1 MRDRG
6 TTALSASAPSHAP
19 TLALLAPLSNARG
32 VSSPGAIREEEARAE
47 AGDLNLRQRVT
58 ARLEARGSYPTWVLV
73 ATLTGVFATSF
84 PITILTISLSSMAA
98 EFDARETT
106 MAWVVSGPVLLSA
119 VALPLLGKLG
129 DLYGHRRV
137 FLAGF
142 AAASVTSIAIA
153 CAWSAAS
160 LISLRILAA
169 VVGAATQP
177 TSMALLFSVYPP
189 EHRSR
194 AIGWW
199 AMMGAAAPAAGL
211 VAGGPLVQMFGWR
224 IVFVLQACFSFI
236 ALTLARL
243 VLRETPRHGARF
255 DVAGSLA
262 LAVGVGGLM
271 FALGESRTE
280 GLDSPLIWGSVI
292 AGVLGLFSFVWV
304 EHRVRSPLLPLQYF
318 KRPNFSAPLLAGS
331 FMGAAY
337 MGAFVIAPIF
347 LIQIFHY
354 SIAATSGI
362 MLMRTLSL
370 TAASPLGGHLGGRI
384 GERAAS
390 MIGSAIV
397 AVSLVV
403 VALGAFQANLVVVC
417 IGLVLQGLGNGL
429 GGPPMTT
436 AVAGAVDHEHLGVAA
451 AASRLT
457 SQVGVAFGITTLTMI
472 YGGNNTGTAF
482 ANAFLVGAFFAVCA
496 LLASLRIGPRMQGP

>member
-1 MRDRG
+1 
-6 TTALSASAPSHAP
+6 
-19 TLALLAPLSNARG
+19 
-32 VSSPGAIREEEARAE
+32 VSSADE
-47 AGDLNLRQRVT
+47 AGSRRGRGDAGLRRRV
-58 ARLEARGSYPTWVLV
+58 LEALEKRGSYSNWVLV

-84 PITILTISLSSMAA
+84 PITILTISLSEMAK
-98 EFDARETT
+98 EFGARETT
-106 MAWVVSGPVLLSA
+106 MAWAVSGPVLLSA

-137 FLAGF
+137 FLTGF
-142 AAASVTSIAIA
+142 AASSLAAVAIA

-160 LISLRILAA
+160 LIGLRILAA

-194 AIGWW
+194 AVGWW

-211 VAGGPLVQMFGWR
+211 VAGGPLVQLFGWR
-224 IVFVLQACFSFI
+224 IVFILQACFSFV
-236 ALTLARL
+236 ALTLASL

-255 DVAGSLA
+255 DVAGSLS
-262 LAVGVGGLM
+262 LAVGVAGLM
-271 FALGESRTE
+271 FALGESRAASLT
-280 GLDSPLIWGSVI
+280 SPLIWGSI
-292 AGVLGLFSFVWV
+292 LAGLAGLVTFVWV
-304 EHRVRSPLLPLQYF
+304 EGRVRSPLLPLEYF
-318 KRPNFSAPLLAGS
+318 RRRNFSAPLLAGA

-347 LIQIFHY
+347 LIQIFGY

-362 MLMRTLSL
+362 MLMRTLTL
-370 TAASPLGGHLGGRI
+370 TAASPLGGHLGARI

-397 AVSLVV
+397 AVSLLI
-403 VALGAFQANLVVVC
+403 VAWGAESASLAVVC
-417 IGLVLQGLGNGL
+417 VGLVLQGLGNGL

-436 AVAGAVDHEHLGVAA
+436 AVAGSVAHHDLGIAA

-457 SQVGVAFGITTLTMI
+457 SQVGVAFGITTLTMV
-472 YGGNNTGTAF
+472 YGGINTGLAF
-482 ANAFLVGAFFAVCA
+482 AHAFLVGALFAGLA
-496 LLASLRIGPRMQGP
+496 LVASMRIGPPARLE